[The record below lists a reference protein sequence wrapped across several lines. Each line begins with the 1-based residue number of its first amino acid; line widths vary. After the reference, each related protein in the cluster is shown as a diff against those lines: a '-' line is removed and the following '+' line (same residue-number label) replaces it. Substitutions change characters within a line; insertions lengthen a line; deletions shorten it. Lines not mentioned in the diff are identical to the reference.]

1 MFATSRTVNVKGR
14 IMIEI
19 VSISTSNGDSAK
31 GAPEGERWAVIS
43 TGIIL
48 TWATS
53 KDNQKIS
60 PKVAA
65 NQIVEVSGKEK
76 GTIPIRFKIITDT
89 NTLRNHALLSLI
101 EPLFIIWDN
110 FLTIGRATPLE
121 GTKSTARGVIHII
134 DEPWSTL
141 EKISA
146 NIRFS
151 VFLIPS
157 KIMAEGQGP
166 VSATKMRR

>member
-53 KDNQKIS
+53 KDYQKIS

-89 NTLRNHALLSLI
+89 NTASY
-101 EPLFIIWDN
+101 E
-110 FLTIGRATPLE
+110 A
-121 GTKSTARGVIHII
+121 A
-134 DEPWSTL
+134 
-141 EKISA
+141 EKY
-146 NIRFS
+146 N
-151 VFLIPS
+151 
-157 KIMAEGQGP
+157 
-166 VSATKMRR
+166 